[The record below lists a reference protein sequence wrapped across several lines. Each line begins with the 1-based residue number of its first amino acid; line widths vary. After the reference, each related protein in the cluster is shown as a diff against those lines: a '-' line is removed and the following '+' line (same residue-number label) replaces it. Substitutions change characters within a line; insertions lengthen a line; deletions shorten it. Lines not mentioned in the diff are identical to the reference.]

1 VPEHPLSA
9 PPRTTRRPWTFLGGI
24 ALFIG
29 LIFVGLAVQEWRY
42 EAGSEVV
49 QGIVLDKAATYRTGR
64 GSSSSWSVMYRF
76 TTRQGQTLEGKDE
89 VFPNRWR
96 ALEAGGPVEIEYPPP
111 RPGDEPHPRGNRQ
124 CGHLRCHWRVPFT
137 GRRGA
142 PRQRPSQNIPSAT
155 ILIKALFDKSPFSP
169 TLEACV

>member
-89 VFPNRWR
+89 VFPNRWH
-96 ALEAGGPVEIEYPPP
+96 ALEAGGPVEIEYLP
-111 RPGDEPHPRGNRQ
+111 RAPETNRIPAETVSAATYAAI
-124 CGHLRCHWRVPFT
+124 GGSLLLAGAVLLAR
-137 GRRGA
+137 GRRKTSH
-142 PRQRPSQNIPSAT
+142 QLPS
-155 ILIKALFDKSPFSP
+155 
-169 TLEACV
+169 